1 MSSEEVVFR
10 PSLPIQHHK
19 VYEDVSRRNQVLNE
33 MHRFYCDERWVDV
46 VLKVQE
52 DSFPSHRLVLAASS
66 MYFERMFTNGMCEEK
81 AAEITLNQVTSCA
94 IKQLLEFA
102 YTSKLHL
109 STDHVLEIFEA
120 SDMLQ
125 FTGARKFCE
134 QFLHDQV
141 DCSNCL
147 TFMVYAD
154 AFSSES
160 LYTKAKQCAAVTFK
174 DQIAKEVYFR
184 LPLTHLI
191 SLLSDDSVS
200 LAYEEHVY
208 DAMIAWIMF
217 DLPQR
222 KQFVPE
228 LFRCIRLNYVSRWF
242 LIEKISKDALLAEFP
257 AAQSLISSAKDQL
270 LAQGHTYEIPW
281 LLPRSRTRTGLTRK
295 IVYVCTHDPNPTTS
309 EVHLFDP
316 INKSWSRTSKPC
328 PLASEFSTCESLNDT
343 VLVVGGWSNQSA
355 GKSLNE
361 RGAVSV
367 IHEFRVMSIFP
378 SLWYVGAHKM
388 GIARYLHSTVVLN
401 DSLYLVGGFDDSHC
415 LQATMFV
422 TDATHNFQF
431 QVCPR
436 LLYPVSRPALS
447 THNDQI
453 YVFGGYGEGGV
464 PRQFIQC
471 FDTNTRQWCEVKPSA
486 PGTFL
491 SCSMACQ
498 YATFIDGKFYVFLGE
513 KKYPHGVM
521 SRMVGHLIP
530 ERVVDSVY
538 SFDPFSKQWA
548 HLCSF
553 AEQLSGSVCFATL
566 KKKVY
571 ITGGERN
578 GVAHFCV
585 DCYDPATNTLEA
597 VGNTAADKGCL
608 SLCATMKVMHEN
620 FGL

>member
-1 MSSEEVVFR
+1 MASEGLIFR
-10 PSLPIQHHK
+10 PTLPLQLSK
-19 VYEDVSRRNQVLNE
+19 VFEDLTRCNQVLNA
-33 MHRFYCDERWVDV
+33 MHRFYRDERWVDV
-46 VLKVQE
+46 VLKVE
-52 DSFPSHRLVLAASS
+52 GTNFPSHRLVLAASS
-66 MYFERMFTNGMCEEK
+66 TYFERMFTNGMCEEK
-81 AAEITLNQVTSCA
+81 ATEITLNQVTSCA
-94 IKQLLEFA
+94 IKHLLEFA

-109 STDHVLEIFEA
+109 QTENVLEIFEA
-120 SDMLQ
+120 ADMLQ
-125 FTGARKFCE
+125 FTSARKFCE
-134 QFLHDQV
+134 QLLLEQIDTT
-141 DCSNCL
+141 NCL

-160 LYTKAKQCAAVTFK
+160 LYTKAKHCAAATFK
-174 DQIAKEVYFR
+174 EQILKDVYFR
-184 LPLTHLI
+184 LPLAHLI
-191 SLLSDDSVS
+191 NLLSDDSVS

-208 DAMIAWIMF
+208 EAMMTWVTF
-217 DLPQR
+217 DLEQR
-222 KQFVPE
+222 KPFIPE

-257 AAQSLISSAKDQL
+257 AAQSLINSAKDQL

-281 LLPRSRTRTGLTRK
+281 LLPRSRTRTGMTRK
-295 IVYVCTHDPNPTTS
+295 IVYVCTHDPHPSAS

-316 INKSWSRTSKPC
+316 VNKSWSRTNKQC

-343 VLVVGGWSNQSA
+343 VLVIGGWNNPSA

-361 RGAVSV
+361 RGAVSL

-378 SLWYVGAHKM
+378 SLWYVGEHKM
-388 GIARYLHSTVVLN
+388 GISRYLHSTVVHN
-401 DSLYLVGGFDDSHC
+401 DSLYLLGGFDDSHC

-422 TDATHNFQF
+422 TDASRAFQF

-436 LLYPVSRPALS
+436 LLYPVSRPALG

-471 FDTNTRQWCEVKPSA
+471 YDTNTRQWCEVKPTA

-498 YATFIDGKFYVFLGE
+498 YATFIYNKFYVFLGE
-513 KKYPHGVM
+513 KKYPHGIM

-538 SFDPFSKQWA
+538 TFDPFTKQWS

-553 AEQLSGSVCFATL
+553 TDQLSGNMCFATL
-566 KKKVY
+566 KNKVY
-571 ITGGERN
+571 ITGGDKN
-578 GVAHFCV
+578 GSPHFCV
-585 DCYDPATNTLEA
+585 DCFDPETCSLEV
-597 VGNTAADKGCL
+597 VGNTVADKGSL